1 MVPVHSKFQVNIFY
15 HFVIFP
21 IPSKAYI
28 VHEHLLGH
36 PLVNTLLSFLPLIAL
51 VGTE

>member
-1 MVPVHSKFQVNIFY
+1 MVPVHSEFQVNILY

-21 IPSKAYI
+21 NPSKAYI

-36 PLVNTLLSFLPLIAL
+36 PSK
-51 VGTE
+51 